1 MQQPSIFCCYYLSYC
16 LKYLSYYQLAKVE
29 EPLIYSMETREIL
42 DTLQDI
48 VSEVVPDVT
57 RDQWES
63 QSVSGLVVKYK
74 VRLKVY

>member
-1 MQQPSIFCCYYLSYC
+1 MFLALILWYC
-16 LKYLSYYQLAKVE
+16 LKYCSYYQLAKVE

-42 DTLQDI
+42 DTLQNI

-63 QSVSGLVVKYK
+63 QSVRDLVVKYK
-74 VRLKVY
+74 VRLKAY